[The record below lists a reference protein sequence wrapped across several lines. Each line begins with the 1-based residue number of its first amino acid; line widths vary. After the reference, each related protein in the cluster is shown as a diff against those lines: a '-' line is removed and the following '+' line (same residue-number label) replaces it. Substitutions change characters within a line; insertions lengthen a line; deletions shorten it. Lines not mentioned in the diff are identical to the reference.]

1 MLSKQPYRETI
12 QAQCQAP
19 TQTSCVTLDKSLS
32 FSGLHFPDT
41 FLGGVASTH
50 SFRVVRVKGH
60 GEHPMQVML
69 WGARVMER
77 ELSGGGDGS

>member
-1 MLSKQPYRETI
+1 MLSKQPHRETI

-41 FLGGVASTH
+41 LLGGDDSTR
-50 SFRVVRVKGH
+50 SFKVVRVTGH
-60 GEHPMQVML
+60 GERPM
-69 WGARVMER
+69 
-77 ELSGGGDGS
+77 